1 MTLTQLKNR
10 IQTVLWQTELEQL
23 PHWQRFAIKLLRI
36 FQAVSRD
43 LTEGLI
49 TLRAMSLVYTTL
61 LAMIPVLAVGFSV
74 LKGFGLHN
82 RVGALL
88 SHILE
93 PLGAES
99 ENITKNVIDFVD
111 NIDVALL
118 GVMGVGMLF
127 YTVITLINK
136 IERAF
141 NRTWHISES
150 RGLAQRVSEYLSIIM
165 IGPVL
170 ILAALTF
177 TASITSSTLFTTLSD
192 IALFEFIFK
201 TTGIVLPYLLVIAA
215 FTVVYMLVP
224 NTQVRFRSAFTGALI
239 AGFLWETTGWLFASF
254 IATSSNYT
262 VVYSGFAILVLF
274 MVWVYLSWLILLTGA
289 AIAYYHQHP
298 DQIQAGRNPDVLSNR
313 MKEKIVLLAM
323 YHIGKDFHENR
334 APSTASALADELN
347 IPSEA
352 LTEILHSLDH
362 DKLLIRHEDETISY
376 LPAQSLENIRLIHI
390 LESIRGHGE
399 SKQMNNHS
407 LHSEKVVDDLI
418 GNVYDAITEAT
429 GQRTLRDL
437 ISTPPLDHT
446 D

>member
-10 IQTVLWQTELEQL
+10 IQAVLWQTELEQL

-170 ILAALTF
+170 IR
-177 TASITSSTLFTTLSD
+177 
-192 IALFEFIFK
+192 
-201 TTGIVLPYLLVIAA
+201 PC
-215 FTVVYMLVP
+215 
-224 NTQVRFRSAFTGALI
+224 
-239 AGFLWETTGWLFASF
+239 
-254 IATSSNYT
+254 
-262 VVYSGFAILVLF
+262 
-274 MVWVYLSWLILLTGA
+274 
-289 AIAYYHQHP
+289 
-298 DQIQAGRNPDVLSNR
+298 
-313 MKEKIVLLAM
+313 
-323 YHIGKDFHENR
+323 
-334 APSTASALADELN
+334 
-347 IPSEA
+347 
-352 LTEILHSLDH
+352 
-362 DKLLIRHEDETISY
+362 
-376 LPAQSLENIRLIHI
+376 
-390 LESIRGHGE
+390 
-399 SKQMNNHS
+399 
-407 LHSEKVVDDLI
+407 
-418 GNVYDAITEAT
+418 
-429 GQRTLRDL
+429 
-437 ISTPPLDHT
+437 
-446 D
+446 